1 MASPN
6 DDVKAAFLAVHNG
19 RSTDDVVID
28 PNLNQSYL
36 LAHSERNSSLSSQEA
51 NWRLMNLRKASGLGG
66 VTTVVE
72 RLDHSS
78 YVHASEIAARLM
90 EDRFDL
96 TVDRVLCDPNS
107 RGEFDRI
114 SRQIAPDISN
124 YRLRKA
130 ALGLRKAKKLQ
141 PEVVKR
147 VAAWEVEIIEYSAD
161 KLLVDLDL
169 IPSNPGIYIF
179 LDPTGYLYLGESAN
193 LRLRVAK
200 HLDHSDRKSLAR
212 YFWDE
217 GFSEIKVQIHVFD
230 PNSDAKK
237 QSMRRAYESD
247 LLAKRS
253 VRFNIRS

>member
-1 MASPN
+1 MVSPN
-6 DDVKAAFLAVHNG
+6 EDVKAAFLEVHDG
-19 RSTDDVVID
+19 RSTVDVVID
-28 PNLNQSYL
+28 PILNQSFL
-36 LAHSERNSSLSSQEA
+36 HALSQRNQNISSQEA
-51 NWRLMNLRKASGLGG
+51 NWRLMNLRKTSALGS

-96 TVDRVLCDPNS
+96 TVDRVLCDPVS
-107 RGEFDRI
+107 SAEFDRI
-114 SRQIAPDISN
+114 ARQVAPDISC

-130 ALGLRKAKKLQ
+130 ALGLRKGKKLQ

-147 VAAWEVEIIEYSAD
+147 VAAWEVDIIEHTAAE
-161 KLLVDLDL
+161 LLLDIDL
-169 IPSNPGIYIF
+169 IPSRPGIYIF
-179 LDPTGYLYLGESAN
+179 LDPSGYLYLGESGN
-193 LRLRVAK
+193 VRQRVAK

-217 GFSEIKVQIHVFD
+217 GFSEIKVQIHAFA

-237 QSMRRAYESD
+237 TSMRRAYESD

-253 VRFNIRS
+253 VRFNIRP

>member
-1 MASPN
+1 MPSPN
-6 DDVKAAFLAVHNG
+6 DDVKAAFLAVHQG

-28 PNLNQSYL
+28 PDLNQSFL
-36 LAHSERNSSLSSQEA
+36 LACSERNAQLSSREA

-66 VTTVVE
+66 VTTSVE
-72 RLDHSS
+72 RLDHSA

-90 EDRFDL
+90 EDRYKL
-96 TVDRVLCDPNS
+96 TVDRVLCDPKS

-114 SRQIAPDISN
+114 ALHIAPDVSV

-147 VAAWEVEIIEYSAD
+147 VANWQGEIVEYSAD
-161 KLLVDLDL
+161 ELLANLDL
-169 IPSNPGIYIF
+169 IPRRPGIYIF
-179 LDPTGYLYLGESAN
+179 LDPTGYLYLGEAGN

-217 GFSEIKVQIHVFD
+217 GFSEIRVQIHSFAPD
-230 PNSDAKK
+230 SDARK
-237 QSMRRAYESD
+237 QSLRRAYESD

-253 VRFNIRS
+253 VRFNIRP